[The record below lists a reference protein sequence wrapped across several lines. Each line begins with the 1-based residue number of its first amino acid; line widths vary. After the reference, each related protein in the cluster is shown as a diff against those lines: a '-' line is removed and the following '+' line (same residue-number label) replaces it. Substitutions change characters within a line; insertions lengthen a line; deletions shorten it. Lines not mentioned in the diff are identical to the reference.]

1 MTVMVQSLVADSQG
15 GRLGPG
21 AVTEISLI
29 SDLKAQGRQ
38 KELYG
43 NVSLLKP
50 QSPPQ

>member
-1 MTVMVQSLVADSQG
+1 MTMMAGNMCTGEQAC
-15 GRLGPG
+15 PG

-43 NVSLLKP
+43 NVSLLKSL
-50 QSPPQ
+50 SPPQ